1 MKKYEKVVA
10 IWRIW
15 IISYLFHYN
24 IREADL
30 LLAGLCS
37 LISSRLP
44 SCNKYPSF
52 LAKIVFSIKW
62 TGLFW
67 PVNRFIS
74 GTLPFLK
81 KVSIWYDC
89 APWPS
94 AQSGFFFVQKKL
106 LGLQKIQTFPTS
118 WKTGCSRHLLKKYE
132 KSTFLIE
139 RSSCPGSLWC
149 ILMTCGVVLGKSGSV
164 LSWDPNWKT
173 CSIFRDREQVY
184 PLELSR
190 FVVFTQEIIW
200 FNNDEPQKQQDRFSD
215 DPIKKYLKISNWPP
229 LGY

>member
-1 MKKYEKVVA
+1 MKKYENVVE

-15 IISYLFHYN
+15 IISHLFHYN

-62 TGLFW
+62 TGLFCS
-67 PVNRFIS
+67 VNRFIS

-94 AQSGFFFVQKKL
+94 AQSGFFFVQKKVA
-106 LGLQKIQTFPTS
+106 GTS
-118 WKTGCSRHLLKKYE
+118 KNSNISDLLKNRMFQKLVKKVWKINISDRKKQLSGE
-132 KSTFLIE
+132 SVMHSDDLWR
-139 RSSCPGSLWC
+139 RSWQKWICLVVRSKLKNLFNFQGSWTGLSA
-149 ILMTCGVVLGKSGSV
+149 GVV
-164 LSWDPNWKT
+164 
-173 CSIFRDREQVY
+173 
-184 PLELSR
+184 
-190 FVVFTQEIIW
+190 
-200 FNNDEPQKQQDRFSD
+200 
-215 DPIKKYLKISNWPP
+215 KICR
-229 LGY
+229 L